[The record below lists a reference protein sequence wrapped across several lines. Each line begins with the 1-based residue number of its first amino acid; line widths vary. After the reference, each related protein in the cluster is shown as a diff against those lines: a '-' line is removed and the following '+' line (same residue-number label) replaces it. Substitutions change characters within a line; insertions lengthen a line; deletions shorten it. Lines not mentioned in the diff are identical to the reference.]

1 MAPKKQPMT
10 AAFLN
15 GGNLA
20 VAGAQWWNTRRLD
33 GGGRGTLRRR
43 SIESA
48 ICYCEASTT
57 VRTMNAMPA
66 PSWSACLRPD
76 TS

>member
-10 AAFLN
+10 AAFLK

-33 GGGRGTLRRR
+33 GRGTAEEHCDAGRSKVRPATARPVRR
-43 SIESA
+43 SEQ
-48 ICYCEASTT
+48 
-57 VRTMNAMPA
+57 
-66 PSWSACLRPD
+66 
-76 TS
+76 